1 MSPELV
7 LFILRLTAAALLM
20 GFVGAL
26 AWLFIKDLKVTNLLL
41 QQNRQQQGSIR
52 IVDFESLPAES
63 NLNGGQYPLLTI
75 TSIGRSLTNT
85 IVVNDDFAS
94 NEHALI
100 SLRGQRWWLE
110 DLNSRN
116 GTLLNDLPLEKA
128 AVVTAGDVI
137 TIGQTR
143 FKIEFS

>member
-7 LFILRLTAAALLM
+7 LFILRLMAAALLL

-26 AWLFIKDLKVTNLLL
+26 AWLLIKDLKVTNALL
-41 QQNRQQQGSIR
+41 QQNQQQQGSIR
-52 IVDFESLPAES
+52 ILGFESLPSES
-63 NLNGGQYPLLTI
+63 KSNGSQYPLLPV
-75 TSIGRSLTNT
+75 TSIGRSPANT
-85 IVVNDDFAS
+85 IVVHDDFAS

-100 SLRGQRWWLE
+100 SLRGRHWWLE
-110 DLNSRN
+110 DLNSHN
-116 GTLLNDLPLEKA
+116 GTLLNDLPLEAA

-143 FKIEFS
+143 LKIEF